1 MESGQDAGALA
12 SPAPEADDDA
22 PALGTG
28 DAPRGGDAPGDGAA
42 RGAGGGAPHGAGDAD
57 AAVDS
62 GAPGDVRS
70 GGAAGDVAGPDAAP
84 HNAAGA
90 AGETAGDADGDVPS
104 GADGDVAG
112 GADDE
117 AAAGGDGGRAAAG
130 APAPV
135 WAAAMAALLALLI
148 AGVAVAA
155 VFLGHVRG
163 SQAQRSRQQGAVAAT
178 RKAVADLT
186 TASYQQPQQYVD
198 KLRADATGSF
208 LSMFTNSAGG
218 FKNVLQQG
226 KVQTTG
232 KVVDVGV
239 QHIGTDTAQLSV
251 LADVTVKNSQTPKG
265 SQRAYRLSVSMISA
279 GSHWLVSS
287 VRFVQ

>member
-12 SPAPEADDDA
+12 SPAAEADDDA
-22 PALGTG
+22 PARGTG
-28 DAPRGGDAPGDGAA
+28 DAPHGGDAA
-42 RGAGGGAPHGAGDAD
+42 RD
-57 AAVDS
+57 
-62 GAPGDVRS
+62 
-70 GGAAGDVAGPDAAP
+70 AGDVSAGAVTGPDAAAHDP
-84 HNAAGA
+84 A
-90 AGETAGDADGDVPS
+90 
-104 GADGDVAG
+104 GADGEAAPGADGEADGHVASD
-112 GADDE
+112 ADDE
-117 AAAGGDGGRAAAG
+117 AAADDEAVEGGDGERAAAG
-130 APAPV
+130 ARAPV
-135 WAAAMAALLALLI
+135 WAAAMAALLAVLT

-163 SQAQRSRQQGAVAAT
+163 SQAQRSRQEAAVAAA
-178 RKAVADLT
+178 RNAVADLT

-208 LSMFTNSAGG
+208 LNMFTNSAGG

-251 LADVTVKNSQTPKG
+251 LADVTVRNSQTPKG